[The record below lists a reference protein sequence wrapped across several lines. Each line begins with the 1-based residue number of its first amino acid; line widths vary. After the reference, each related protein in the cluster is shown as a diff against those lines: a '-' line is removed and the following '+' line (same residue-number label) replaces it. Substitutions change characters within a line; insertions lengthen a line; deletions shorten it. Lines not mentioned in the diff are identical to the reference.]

1 MFMWPSVVKLG
12 KVVNQLDATKKE
24 FYSVFLAHTNKTKHH
39 IHTQSHHITHYTST
53 HITTTP
59 NRTVLYL
66 FSVLDIICCSLLY
79 CTPDD
84 GHIDARNML
93 S

>member
-1 MFMWPSVVKLG
+1 VAIP
-12 KVVNQLDATKKE
+12 
-24 FYSVFLAHTNKTKHH
+24 
-39 IHTQSHHITHYTST
+39 
-53 HITTTP
+53 
-59 NRTVLYL
+59 
-66 FSVLDIICCSLLY
+66 VLDIICGSSLY